1 MRDVSQRRGARVLKS
16 LSVKNF
22 RCFQSLS
29 VQRLGSINLISGRNA
44 AGKTSLLEAIFLL
57 AGGPNVSLAMTLSA
71 LRGIGVGESIRG
83 DLAAL
88 REIFL
93 QPLFLRF
100 GPKASIDIS
109 GVHDRLG
116 RVALSLQVTPEEAT
130 ELPLDALTTGP
141 SRSAETETPKA
152 YALRAGYT
160 GGSLHTTTTLKMT
173 LKGPVMEPTPSEMP
187 FPATFLASGHREN
200 IQEDAG
206 RLGRLEVYK
215 KEIDLVANL
224 RPLEPRLQRLLT
236 VALGGV
242 PVIHGDV
249 QLDRLLPL
257 ALMGDGVRRLT
268 SILLTIATSQNGL
281 VLIDELENGIHHS
294 ALSRA
299 WKAIGDAAE
308 SANVQIFATTHSFE
322 CIRAAHDVFGSWPKF
337 SLHRMERVRDDIQ
350 VRTYDSD
357 ALAAAMK
364 AELEVR

>member
-1 MRDVSQRRGARVLKS
+1 MLKS

-22 RCFQSLS
+22 RCFQNLS
-29 VQRLGSINLISGRNA
+29 VQRLGRINLISGRNA

-71 LRGIGVGESIRG
+71 LRGIGVGEAIRG

-93 QPLFLRF
+93 QPLFLSF
-100 GPKASIDIS
+100 GLQASIEIS
-109 GVHDRLG
+109 GVHEHLG
-116 RVALSLQVTPEEAT
+116 KVTLSLHVAPEEAT
-130 ELPLDALTTGP
+130 ELPLEALTSGP
-141 SRSAETETPKA
+141 SRTAETETPKA
-152 YALRAGYT
+152 YVLRADYT
-160 GGSLHTTTTLKMT
+160 GGPLHKTTTLKMT
-173 LKGPVMEPTPSEMP
+173 LKGPVMEPAPSEMP

-200 IQEDAG
+200 PQEDAG

-215 KEIDLVANL
+215 QEIDLVANL
-224 RPLEPRLQRLLT
+224 LPLEPRLQRLVT
-236 VALGGV
+236 VALGGL

-268 SILLTIATSQNGL
+268 SILLTIATSQGGM
-281 VLIDELENGIHHS
+281 VLIDEIENGLHHS
-294 ALSRA
+294 VLSRA

-322 CIRAAHDVFGSWPKF
+322 CIRAAHDVFGDWPKF
-337 SLHRMERVRDDIQ
+337 RLHRLERVRDDIQ
-350 VRTYDSD
+350 VRTYDSE